1 MSEQELRD
9 ALWQLHA
16 MQHDSEE
23 DDIWCESCGVI
34 WPCPTVKVLREGED
48 VPDDVM
54 HARREEEAWAA
65 AAYRAASALPEKPG
79 AVNPMA
85 FMTALPCSR
94 YFGSDGTLCATHNGR
109 FTADAMNRC
118 NRAALAA
125 TSREASDE

>member
-9 ALWQLHA
+9 ALWQLHT

-48 VPDDVM
+48 IPDDVM

-65 AAYRAASALPEKPG
+65 AAYRAASALPALSRATAKGTAIDVDEWDRPLYVLTHPPDEDRWVEAVKWSKP
-79 AVNPMA
+79 
-85 FMTALPCSR
+85 
-94 YFGSDGTLCATHNGR
+94 
-109 FTADAMNRC
+109 
-118 NRAALAA
+118 
-125 TSREASDE
+125 